1 MYFPILRGRQFEL
14 LALRECVRKDILSNQ
29 IIPIIEPV
37 KASSTYVKTI
47 DTFITPNKP
56 IAVIINPQ
64 IGTFDKG
71 LSKKN
76 NISIRQKV
84 SEQLKNSNILPS
96 F

>member
-47 DTFITPNKP
+47 DTFITLNKP

-71 LSKKN
+71 LSKKTILVFVRKYLN
-76 NISIRQKV
+76 N
-84 SEQLKNSNILPS
+84 
-96 F
+96 